1 MTSLV
6 VLSLPPN
13 AAADSQGKPQEWLN
27 DWLETHIGAKHGI
40 DSVSLPDF
48 KIGTLDNLVHQ
59 SEEVAKLDQ
68 QLQGIVN
75 KVHEII
81 TGIHSSKAEAVAR
94 AELVEGRAAWEYL
107 QRFSWNSGK
116 YRTDKPISQLLEL
129 ISTEAFSA
137 DTDLRQR
144 YAAYTAA
151 KSNLATLERKQTGDL
166 TVRSLDRLVTK
177 RDVVLDS
184 EYLQSILVV
193 VSASQHDNF
202 LSTYE
207 SVSPMV
213 VPKSARKITADKDY
227 VLYSVTVFRK
237 YADEFV
243 NKARESKWVVRE
255 LDFSE
260 SMAADADAEVK
271 TASEQEKR
279 LFGEMTRLAS
289 AAFDDVIKAWG
300 HVRTLRVFV
309 ESVLR
314 YGLPPVFITAV
325 FVPTKSVDKTESV
338 LVSKFGYLAGSAMA
352 RDKQGRIKED
362 DLGEYGALVE
372 HDYKPF
378 VIYVSEIP

>member
-13 AAADSQGKPQEWLN
+13 AAVDSHGKPQEWLN
-27 DWLETHIGAKHGI
+27 DWLETNIGAKHGI

-81 TGIHSSKAEAVAR
+81 MGIHGNKTDAVAR
-94 AELVEGRAAWEYL
+94 AELVDGRTAWEYL

-116 YRTDKPISQLLEL
+116 YRTEKPVSQLLEL

-151 KSNLATLERKQTGDL
+151 KSNLASLERKQTGDL

-177 RDVVLDS
+177 RDIVLDS
-184 EYLQSILVV
+184 EYLQSVLVV

-202 LSTYE
+202 LNTYE
-207 SVSPMV
+207 TVSPMV
-213 VPKSARKITADKDY
+213 VPKSARQIVADKDY

-237 YADEFV
+237 YADEFIA
-243 NKARESKWVVRE
+243 KARESKWVIRE

-260 SMAADADAEVK
+260 NMAADADAEVK
-271 TASEQEKR
+271 NASEQERR

-289 AAFDDVIKAWG
+289 AAYNDVIKAWG

-314 YGLPPVFITAV
+314 YGLPSVFIAAS
-325 FVPTKSVDKTESV
+325 FVPMKSVDKTESI
-338 LVSKFGYLAGSAMA
+338 LIAKFGYLAGSAMA
-352 RDKQGRIKED
+352 RDKQGRIKDE